1 MKAVANFPPRDPEQE
16 LSHLHQLRDA
26 VLDVLRDLRLTADE
40 KLEAIERLFS
50 KEVDEEEEEENLRD
64 RERLS

>member
-1 MKAVANFPPRDPEQE
+1 VPNFPPHDPAQE
-16 LSHLHQLRDA
+16 LAHLHQLQDA
-26 VLDVLRDLRLTADE
+26 VLDVLEDLRLTADE
-40 KLEAIERLFS
+40 KVEAIELLFS